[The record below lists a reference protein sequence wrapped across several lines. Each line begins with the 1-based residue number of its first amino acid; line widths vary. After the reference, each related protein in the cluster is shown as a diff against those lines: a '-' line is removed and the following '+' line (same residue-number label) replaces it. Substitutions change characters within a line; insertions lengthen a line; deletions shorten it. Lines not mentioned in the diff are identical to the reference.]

1 MGQSIHQ
8 SAQAEKGELVTTVMA
23 TPSDV
28 FDTWAQV
35 YDEQPNP
42 LLTLEQRFLTCML
55 PDVGGLDVLDAGCG
69 TGRWLQILAAY
80 RPASLTGVDAS
91 PEMLQRASA
100 KLGRAATLH
109 LGSCVALPVQNAAA
123 DLVLASFV
131 ISYLKSV
138 EAFARE
144 LHRVTRPGATVFL
157 TDMHPDTAISCNWK
171 RSFKANRTEEHL
183 QTNNYFLQQIID
195 TFQACGFE
203 LLTRIEPCFDS
214 PEKATFEQNGKLDS
228 YESAA
233 NLPAIY
239 ILQLRKKLV
248 LIPRSHNLPENSEAL
263 HITGATYALGPE
275 AATVASIAIERGFIH
290 SISSSVSRQER
301 NIFSSRAIIELP
313 GYLLLPGLINAHDHL
328 EFGLFP
334 NLGAGP
340 YQNSVEWAKEIHR
353 TYASL
358 IARHRKVPKAVRLWW
373 GAIRNLLCGVTT
385 VCHHNP
391 LSRELLSADFPIR
404 VLSKFG
410 WAHSL
415 EMDPNLIHNFDHTP
429 PNLPFVLHAAEG
441 VDAKSAQEIFDLD
454 RMQVLDD
461 RTVLVHGLAL
471 NPKSVALL
479 NRRHSAL
486 IVCPTSNQFL
496 FHSAPSST
504 LIKSLNT
511 VVLGSDSPLTAA
523 GDLLDEVSFAHN
535 EIGLATDAIYEMV
548 TAKSASVLRLRN
560 GEGHLKP
567 GSIADLIA
575 VHDKGLTPAETISQL
590 TFDQVELVILAG
602 RIQLASATLYNRLSD
617 SLKDGLQ
624 PLTVDGHQRWLRAP
638 IDNLLAE
645 AKKVVGR
652 DIRLGGK
659 KVDHAST
666 T

>member
-8 SAQAEKGELVTTVMA
+8 SAQAEKGEFVTTVMA
-23 TPSDV
+23 TPSGV
-28 FDTWAQV
+28 FDAWAQV

-42 LLTLEQRFLTCML
+42 LLTLEQRFLTRML
-55 PDVGGLDVLDAGCG
+55 PGVGGLDVLDAGCG
-69 TGRWLQILAAY
+69 TGRWLQILALQ

-100 KLGRAATLH
+100 KLGRASTLH

-123 DLVLASFV
+123 DLVLVSFV
-131 ISYLKSV
+131 LSYLESV

-144 LHRVTRPGATVFL
+144 LHRVTRSGGTVFL

-171 RSFKANRTEEHL
+171 RSFKVNRTEEHL
-183 QTNNYFLQQIID
+183 LTNNYSLQQITD
-195 TFQACGFE
+195 AFQAYGFE

-248 LIPRSHNLPENSEAL
+248 LIPRHHNLPENSEAL
-263 HITGATYALGPE
+263 HISGASYALGPE
-275 AATVASIAIERGFIH
+275 AAAVASIAIERGYIH
-290 SISSSVSRQER
+290 SISSSMSRQK
-301 NIFSSRAIIELP
+301 NISGSTAIIELP

-353 TYASL
+353 TSAPL

-391 LSRELLSADFPIR
+391 LSRELLSADFPVR

-415 EMDPNLIHNFDHTP
+415 EMDPNLIRNFDHTP

-441 VDAKSAQEIFDLD
+441 IDAKSAQEIFDLD
-454 RMQVLDD
+454 RMQILDD

-479 NRRHSAL
+479 NHRRSAL

-496 FHSAPSST
+496 FHCAPSSS
-504 LIKSLNT
+504 LIKSLNA
-511 VVLGSDSPLTAA
+511 VVLGSDSPLTAT

-535 EIGLATDAIYEMV
+535 EIGLDTDSLYEMV
-548 TAKSASVLRLRN
+548 TARSANILRLRN

-575 VHDKGLTPAETISQL
+575 VRDEGLTPAETISQL

-602 RIQLASATLYNRLSD
+602 RVQLASASLYNRLPD
-617 SLKDGLQ
+617 SLKAGLQ

-645 AKKVVGR
+645 AQKIIGR

-666 T
+666 A

>member
-1 MGQSIHQ
+1 M
-8 SAQAEKGELVTTVMA
+8 TTMMA
-23 TPSDV
+23 DPSDV

-42 LLTLEQRFLTCML
+42 LLALEQRFLIRML
-55 PDVGGLDVLDAGCG
+55 PDVNGLDVLDTGCG
-69 TGRWLQILAAY
+69 TGRWLQLLASHH
-80 RPASLTGVDAS
+80 PASLVGVDAS
-91 PEMLQRASA
+91 PQMLQRASA
-100 KLGRAATLH
+100 KLGTTSTLR
-109 LGSCVALPVQNAAA
+109 LGSCVALPVQNTTA

-131 ISYLKSV
+131 LSYIESV
-138 EAFARE
+138 ETFARE
-144 LHRVTRPGATVFL
+144 LHRVARPGAMVFL
-157 TDMHPDTAISCNWK
+157 TDMHPDTAVSCNWK
-171 RSFKANRTEEHL
+171 RSFRANGTEERIQTIGHSL
-183 QTNNYFLQQIID
+183 QKITDI
-195 TFQACGFE
+195 FQDCGFE
-203 LLTRIEPCFDS
+203 LLTSIEPSFDS
-214 PEKATFEQNGKLDS
+214 QDKSSFIQNGRLES
-228 YESAA
+228 YESSA

-239 ILQLRKKLV
+239 ILQLRRKSALS
-248 LIPRSHNLPENSEAL
+248 LRSHDLSVTAGTL
-263 HITGATYALGPE
+263 HFSGASYAVGPT
-275 AATVASIAIERGFIH
+275 ASTAASIAVERGHIH
-290 SISSSVSRQER
+290 SISSGMTRDLKAL
-301 NIFSSRAIIELP
+301 SSSSNTIDLR

-334 NLGAGP
+334 NLGSGP

-353 TYASL
+353 THASL
-358 IARHRKVPKAVRLWW
+358 IARHRKTPKAVRLWW

-429 PNLPFVLHAAEG
+429 PNLPFMLHAAEG

-471 NPKSVALL
+471 NPKAVALL
-479 NRRHSAL
+479 NRRRTAL

-496 FHSAPSST
+496 FHCAPSST

-511 VVLGSDSPLTAA
+511 VVLGSDSPLTAS
-523 GDLLDEVSFAHN
+523 GDLLDEISFAYN
-535 EIGLATDAIYEMV
+535 EIGLDANSLYEMV
-548 TAKSASVLRLRN
+548 TERSANVLRLRN

-575 VHDKGLTPAETISQL
+575 VRDKGLTPAETIAQL
-590 TFDQVELVILAG
+590 NFGQVELVILFG
-602 RIQLASATLYNRLSD
+602 RVQLASSSLYDHLPD
-617 SLKDGLQ
+617 SLKTGLEPLVIDGQ
-624 PLTVDGHQRWLRAP
+624 QRWLRAP

-645 AKKVVGR
+645 ARKTVGR

-659 KVDHAST
+659 KVDHASVA
-666 T
+666 

>member
-1 MGQSIHQ
+1 M
-8 SAQAEKGELVTTVMA
+8 TTMMA

-28 FDTWAQV
+28 FDAWAQV

-42 LLTLEQRFLTCML
+42 LLALEQRFLSRML
-55 PDVGGLDVLDAGCG
+55 PDVGGLDVLDVGCG
-69 TGRWLQILAAY
+69 TGRWLQLLAPH
-80 RPASLTGVDAS
+80 RPASLVGVDAS
-91 PEMLQRASA
+91 TRMLQRASA
-100 KLGRAATLH
+100 KLGTTSTLH
-109 LGSCVALPVQNAAA
+109 LGSCTALPVQNGTA

-131 ISYLKSV
+131 LSYLESV

-144 LHRVTRPGATVFL
+144 LHRITRPGATVFL
-157 TDMHPDTAISCNWK
+157 TDMHPDTAITCNWK
-171 RSFKANRTEEHL
+171 RSFKANGTEENL
-183 QTNNYFLQQIID
+183 QTSSYPLQQITHI
-195 TFQACGFE
+195 FQDCGFE
-203 LLTRIEPCFDS
+203 LLTRIEPGFDS
-214 PEKATFEQNGKLDS
+214 SERAIFEQNGKLES
-228 YESAA
+228 YKSAA

-239 ILQLRKKLV
+239 ILQLRRKLA
-248 LIPRSHNLPENSEAL
+248 LTLRPHNSENAETL
-263 HITGATYALGPE
+263 HISGASYALGPE
-275 AATVASIAIERGFIH
+275 TATAASIAIERGYIQ
-290 SISSSVSRQER
+290 SISSGATRRGKSISPSAG
-301 NIFSSRAIIELP
+301 ILDLP

-340 YQNSVEWAKEIHR
+340 YQNSIEWAKEIHR
-353 TYASL
+353 VHASL

-391 LSRELLSADFPIR
+391 LSRELLSPDFPIR
-404 VLSKFG
+404 VLSRFG

-471 NPKSVALL
+471 SPKAVALL
-479 NRRHSAL
+479 NRRRSSL
-486 IVCPTSNQFL
+486 ILCPTSNQFL
-496 FHSAPSST
+496 FHCTLSSS

-523 GDLLDEVSFAHN
+523 GDLLDEISFARD
-535 EIGLATDAIYEMV
+535 EIGLENSLLYEMV
-548 TAKSASVLRLRN
+548 TARSANILRLRN
-560 GEGHLKP
+560 GEGHIKP

-575 VHDKGLTPAETISQL
+575 VQDKGLTPAETIAQL
-590 TFDQVELVILAG
+590 SFDQIELVILSG
-602 RIQLASATLYNRLSD
+602 RVQLASAALYDRLPD
-617 SLKDGLQ
+617 SLKEGLQ
-624 PLTVDGHQRWLRAP
+624 PLNIDGHQRWLRAP
-638 IDNLLAE
+638 IDNLLVE
-645 AKKVVGR
+645 ARKTIGR

-659 KVDHAST
+659 KIDHASAI
-666 T
+666 